1 MRRGIKIIDKKN
13 ETKQIYM
20 VCDGVGIHFTPKYSV
35 EQILQFVIAK
45 RIFGSDSF
53 IEIDEGFYVD
63 PSKISLIREVTIDIE
78 NEVIP
83 INI

>member
-1 MRRGIKIIDKKN
+1 MDKKN
-13 ETKQIYM
+13 ETKRIYM

-35 EQILQFVIAK
+35 KQILDFVIRK
-45 RIFGSDSF
+45 RILESNSF

-63 PSKISLIREVTIDIE
+63 PSKISLIREVTTDTE
-78 NEVIP
+78 DEVIP

>member
-1 MRRGIKIIDKKN
+1 MDKKN

-35 EQILQFVIAK
+35 EAILEFVTAK
-45 RIFGSDSF
+45 RILRSDSF

-63 PSKISLIREVTIDIE
+63 PSKISLIKEVTTDIE
-78 NEVIP
+78 DEVIT
-83 INI
+83 INS

>member
-1 MRRGIKIIDKKN
+1 MDKKN

-63 PSKISLIREVTIDIE
+63 PNKISLIREVTTDIE
-78 NEVIP
+78 DGVIP